1 MSDKTTYESLD
12 NRIAPEAL
20 TEDHTKGLAVVDGH
34 AVKSQEDYEDPN
46 RLYDMLIARIRKYH
60 PSTDVSMIEKAY
72 KLAVKAHGDQRRKSG
87 EPYIIHPLWVAII
100 LADLEMD
107 KETIA
112 AGMLHDVVE
121 DTKFTEEDIRRE
133 FGDEVALLVDGVTKL
148 GRLSYSSDKLEV
160 QAENLRKMFLAMA
173 KDIRVI
179 IIKLADRLHNMRT
192 LQFMTPAKQKEKAK
206 ETMDIY
212 APIAQRLGI
221 SKIKTELDDL
231 ALKYSQPE
239 VFYDLVNQ
247 INARKTEREEF
258 VEQIVEEVSTH
269 MKNANIKA
277 EVNGRVKHF
286 FSIYKKMV
294 NQDKTVDQIYDLFA
308 VRIIVESVKDCYAAL
323 GVIHEMYT
331 PIPGR
336 FKDYIAMPKPN
347 MYQSLHTTLMSS
359 VGQPFEIQLRT
370 EEMHKTAEYGI
381 AAHWKYKESNDGK
394 KSVEAQEEEKL
405 SWLRQILEWQRDMS
419 DNREFLNLIKGDLDL
434 FAEDVYCFTPQGDVK
449 NLPNGSTPIDF
460 AYAIHSAV
468 GNKMVGARVNGK
480 LVNIDYKIQNGDRI
494 EILTSQNSKG
504 PSRDWLNIVKSTQA
518 KNKINQ
524 WFKKEFKESNIIR
537 GKDMIATYCRAKS
550 INVANIIQPKY
561 QEIVQKKYGFKDW
574 DSVLAAIG
582 HGGLKEGQ
590 VVNRLAEEYGK
601 DHRQA
606 ITDEVVLERVAEA
619 AKNKVHIAKS
629 KSGIVVK
636 GIDDMAVRFSRCC
649 NPVPGDEIVGFV
661 TRGRGLSIH
670 RTDCINMIHL
680 SESERARLIPA
691 EWETEVTE
699 KSGGQYLAEIKMY
712 ANDQQG
718 LLMEISRIFTEGN
731 VDVKSMNVRT
741 SKKGTA
747 TIEMG
752 FIVHGR
758 EELERIVKK
767 LQQLSGIIDIER
779 ATG

>member
-359 VGQPFEIQLRT
+359 VGQPFEIQIRT

-518 KNKINQ
+518 KNKITQ